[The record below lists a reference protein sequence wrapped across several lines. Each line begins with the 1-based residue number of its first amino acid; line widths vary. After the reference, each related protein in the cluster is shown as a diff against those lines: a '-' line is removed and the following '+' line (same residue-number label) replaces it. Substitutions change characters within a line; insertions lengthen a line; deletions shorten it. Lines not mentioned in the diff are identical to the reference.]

1 MRLSF
6 VTENTVDVAS
16 DVNQSLLEA
25 DGLIVSR
32 VTGIVTSP
40 PAGLVDGQRVA
51 IATGATGDFGGWV
64 RLVYVA
70 TGAFWNSAPA
80 LCVSMPF
87 TLVMDQI
94 GWQHKYTGNGTEVMC
109 TKETQSKIYNY
120 TTWEV

>member
-32 VTGIVTSP
+32 VTGIVTVP

-51 IATGATGDFGGWV
+51 IAAG
-64 RLVYVA
+64 A
-70 TGAFWNSAPA
+70 TGAFAGKDGKIAVYVETGTFWQFYSPV
-80 LCVSMPF
+80 LCVYANAIYIS
-87 TLVMDQI
+87 
-94 GWQHKYTGNGTEVMC
+94 TGTDWVA
-109 TKETQSKIYNY
+109 
-120 TTWEV
+120 V

>member
-32 VTGIVTSP
+32 VTGIETVP

-51 IATGATGDFGGWV
+51 IAMGATGAFSGKGGQIG
-64 RLVYVA
+64 VYVA
-70 TGAFWNSAPA
+70 TGAFWNFYTPA
-80 LCVSMPF
+80 LCVSSNA
-87 TLVMDQI
+87 I
-94 GWQHKYTGNGTEVMC
+94 YISNGTDWVAA
-109 TKETQSKIYNY
+109 
-120 TTWEV
+120 